1 MNPVLDLLDE
11 PAVFGLLVRLSLGA
25 VASFLAILSWTRA
38 RSLAWIF
45 VVFGVLAG
53 YAGIL
58 YSALRLFG
66 LFSGPEILIFG
77 ISLGVLISENVPVL
91 FFILG
96 FVFFLRNDR

>member
-25 VASFLAILSWTRA
+25 AASFLAILSWTRA
-38 RSLAWIF
+38 RSLAWMF
-45 VVFGVLAG
+45 VIFGVLAA

-58 YSALRLFG
+58 YSALRVFG